1 MENHAKKTWK
11 STTAGVLSIVA
22 GSLTI
27 GLGLLVALSGSILSG
42 ILAAVE
48 VPRIAFLIPL
58 PVFGILAAPLVVLGT
73 IAIIGGVQAIKR
85 TSWPLAL
92 AGAICALVP
101 PPVGILGVLAIVFV
115 VLGRDEFA

>member
-73 IAIIGGVQAIKR
+73 IAIIGGVQAIKH